1 MVATMHHVKEKA
13 KADKPPLLVDI
24 NLTVAKIHKLRLAKG
39 CAPASDKRYIFR
51 A

>member
-1 MVATMHHVKEKA
+1 MVATVHYVKEKE
-13 KADKPPLLVDI
+13 KANKSPFLADI

-39 CAPASDKRYIFR
+39 CAPASDKRYNVP